1 MRDLQGELKP
11 HPAEPPGGKSREAS
25 PECCWLRQ
33 RRLIPI
39 RCRLRPVLRRSILIV
54 ALIANAMQGDPEIC
68 LEAGM
73 DDDMTKPFKREVLAS
88 SVGKWVHK
96 MIA

>member
-1 MRDLQGELKP
+1 MITTTATQKKRSRYKCTRTIR
-11 HPAEPPGGKSREAS
+11 KSKEWKDNVIIAMT
-25 PECCWLRQ
+25 
-33 RRLIPI
+33 
-39 RCRLRPVLRRSILIV
+39 
-54 ALIANAMQGDPEIC
+54 ANAMQGDPEIC